1 MVGRNA
7 PRNDAPLSFSP
18 IRAARPR
25 SAYRRAGLEACFSL
39 RIGLGLGVALALGLS
54 ACTKDQLPGAERGGE
69 QTVNVYPEHY
79 KTDITAAMHAY
90 LNDPTGIRDA
100 MVSPPELKEV
110 GNGNRYISCLKFSP
124 KKNATQYAPTR
135 EIVAV
140 FLIGRFDQFLE
151 NPRDLCKTANYAP
164 FPELQK
170 LPP

>member
-7 PRNDAPLSFSP
+7 PHNDAPLTLSP
-18 IRAARPR
+18 IRAGN
-25 SAYRRAGLEACFSL
+25 RRENRRLAGSL
-39 RIGLGLGVALALGLS
+39 GTSFTVGLALVLALS
-54 ACTKDQLPGAERGGE
+54 ACTKDQLPGAERGE
-69 QTVNVYPEHY
+69 QTVNVFPEHY

-110 GNGNRYISCLKFSP
+110 GNANRYISCLKFSP

-140 FLIGRFDQFLE
+140 FLLGRFDQFLE